1 MSVAAAVALVDRG
14 LVPDPL
20 VRFGIRRLLAGRLA
34 NERRQA
40 PASAEERLARWRAA
54 TAAAPLAPL
63 PEAAN
68 RQHYELPA
76 AFFELVLGPRLKY
89 SACLFPPG
97 VDELGAAE
105 EEMLRLSAARTEIED
120 GQSVL
125 DLGCGWGSMSL
136 WIAERYP
143 RSTVTAVSNSAP
155 QGEYLR
161 AEASRRG
168 LANVRHVVA
177 DINALELDRRFDRIV
192 SIEMF
197 EHLRNYGEL
206 FRRLERWLAPGGK
219 LFVHVFCH
227 RELAY
232 PFEDSGPSD
241 WMARHFFT
249 GGIMPSAD
257 LLPAFRGALDL
268 EQQWLLS
275 GSHYRR
281 TAEAWLAN
289 LDARRDEA
297 KRILAAVYGE
307 EDVALWLERWRVFF
321 LACAELFGYRGG
333 REWGVAHYRFARV
346 TE

>member
-14 LVPDPL
+14 LVPDSL

-34 NERRQA
+34 TERRRA
-40 PASAEERLARWRAA
+40 PATAREKLANWRAA
-54 TAAAPLAPL
+54 TGAAPLAPV

-68 RQHYELPA
+68 RQHYELPPE
-76 AFFELVLGPRLKY
+76 FFRLVLGPRLKY

-97 VDELGAAE
+97 VEDLSLAE
-105 EEMLRLSAARTEIED
+105 EEMLRLSAARAEIED
-120 GQSVL
+120 GQNVL

-136 WIAERYP
+136 WIAERHP
-143 RSTVTAVSNSAP
+143 HATVTAVSNSTA
-155 QGEYLR
+155 QGEFLT
-161 AEASRRG
+161 AEAKRRG

-177 DINALELDRRFDRIV
+177 DINSLELGQRFDRIV

-206 FRRLERWLAPGGK
+206 FRRLERWLVPGGK

-232 PFEDSGPSD
+232 PFEDAGPGD

-257 LLPAFRGALDL
+257 LLPAFRGGLSL

-275 GSHYRR
+275 GTHYER
-281 TAEAWLAN
+281 TSEAWLAN
-289 LDARRDEA
+289 LDARRDA
-297 KRILAAVYGE
+297 ARRILAGVYGE
-307 EDVALWLERWRVFF
+307 RDASLWLERWRVFF

-333 REWGVAHYRFARV
+333 QEWRVAHYRFAR
-346 TE
+346 TAE